1 MVAYFFQH
9 TLQNGYT
16 VWRACVKK
24 GISVVI
30 FLPMFFLFA
39 VEVSSAPGDALFTAD
54 ATFNAKQYQQA
65 KELYHGIFLNYK
77 EGPEAARALLGIA
90 KADYHLKNYYESGI
104 NLKRFLKSYPTS
116 PFADEAHLIWG
127 LDLLNIQRY
136 KEAEEQLDSV
146 KGPLREGAD
155 IAKSELALIRG
166 ETEKAEQILSKIDR
180 KMYEENNRVL
190 YLRAMVLSRQGKHE
204 SAIQTINR
212 ISDQALKEENIT
224 VSKAIIYYN
233 ARKYIDAKDML
244 NAIVKAP
251 SSRIEAIQAK
261 RTLFQIND
269 VENNHDEALKLAI
282 DLMNYESTDE
292 LKMKIVA
299 IFEKKGDLDSAFR
312 YLTYLRD
319 KKTLSE
325 EIEKRLKKLIEEKNP
340 KANEYV
346 MKYFIYLG
354 TDNPYAMELS
364 KYLEEMGSRD
374 QAKRL
379 LQKATRGKN
388 GAEASL
394 ALAEMLIGEKKY
406 SEAKKVVTPITTDT
420 KYSGQASFL
429 LAQLLE
435 REGNVKEAAEYRAR
449 AIKALEA
456 QKDYSRVGDLYV
468 QSGNN
473 AEALKNYLR
482 AAEKSDTISMVKA
495 GDIYYLSGKHDKA
508 KAYYK
513 KALDSGVKDPR
524 SLQWADYQYGKLAKD
539 DEYLKKAKEGAG
551 TVAEAADLM
560 RTEK

>member
-1 MVAYFFQH
+1 VE
-9 TLQNGYT
+9 
-16 VWRACVKK
+16 ACVKK
-24 GISVVI
+24 GIIVVL
-30 FLPMFFLFA
+30 FLLLLFSLA
-39 VEVSSAPGDALFTAD
+39 GELFSAPGDAFFTAD

-65 KELYHGIFLNYK
+65 KELYRGVFLNSK

-104 NLKRFLKSYPTS
+104 NLKRFFKSYPTS

-146 KGPLREGAD
+146 KGSLRDRAD
-155 IAKSELALIRG
+155 VAKSELALIRG

-190 YLRAMVLSRQGKHE
+190 YLRAMILSRQGKHE
-204 SAIQTINR
+204 LAIQTINR
-212 ISDQALKEENIT
+212 ISDQALKEENIA

-244 NAIVKAP
+244 SAIVKNP
-251 SSRIEAIQAK
+251 SSRMEAIQAK

-269 VENNHDEALKLAI
+269 VENNQDEALKLAI
-282 DLMNYESTDE
+282 DLMNFESTDE

-346 MKYFIYLG
+346 MKYFIYLSP
-354 TDNPYAMELS
+354 DSPYTMELS
-364 KYLEEMGSRD
+364 KYFEEKGSKD

-379 LQKATRGKN
+379 LQKAIRGKN

-394 ALAEMLIGEKKY
+394 ALAEMLMGEKKY

-435 REGNVKEAAEYRAR
+435 REGYVKEAVEYRAR

-482 AAEKSDTISMVKA
+482 AADKSDAVSMVKA
-495 GDIYYLSGKHDKA
+495 ADIYYLSGKHDKA

-539 DEYLKKAKEGAG
+539 DEYLKKAKEGGG

>member
-1 MVAYFFQH
+1 
-9 TLQNGYT
+9 
-16 VWRACVKK
+16 
-24 GISVVI
+24 
-30 FLPMFFLFA
+30 
-39 VEVSSAPGDALFTAD
+39 
-54 ATFNAKQYQQA
+54 
-65 KELYHGIFLNYK
+65 
-77 EGPEAARALLGIA
+77 
-90 KADYHLKNYYESGI
+90 
-104 NLKRFLKSYPTS
+104 
-116 PFADEAHLIWG
+116 
-127 LDLLNIQRY
+127 
-136 KEAEEQLDSV
+136 
-146 KGPLREGAD
+146 
-155 IAKSELALIRG
+155 
-166 ETEKAEQILSKIDR
+166 
-180 KMYEENNRVL
+180 MYEENNRVL
-190 YLRAMVLSRQGKHE
+190 YLRAMILSRQGKHE
-204 SAIQTINR
+204 LAIQTINR
-212 ISDQALKEENIT
+212 ISDQALKEENIA

-244 NAIVKAP
+244 SAIVKNP
-251 SSRIEAIQAK
+251 SSRMEAIQAK

-269 VENNHDEALKLAI
+269 VENNQDEALKLAI
-282 DLMNYESTDE
+282 DLMNFESTDE

-346 MKYFIYLG
+346 MKYFIYLSP
-354 TDNPYAMELS
+354 DSPYTMELS
-364 KYLEEMGSRD
+364 KYFEEKGSKD

-379 LQKATRGKN
+379 LQKAIRGKN

-394 ALAEMLIGEKKY
+394 ALAEMLMGEKKY

-435 REGNVKEAAEYRAR
+435 REGYVKEAVEYRAR

-482 AAEKSDTISMVKA
+482 AADKSDAVSMVKA
-495 GDIYYLSGKHDKA
+495 ADIYYLSGKHDKA

-539 DEYLKKAKEGAG
+539 DEYLKKAKEGGG